1 MATQENTSTSTAER
15 TKTFHQGLFKISD
28 GIEPQEKLEQASMF
42 LDTVQEGIDEMISI
56 GRGDAQALW
65 GYVHMIEAAR
75 ALIDSVNV
83 EMVKGGAA

>member
-1 MATQENTSTSTAER
+1 
-15 TKTFHQGLFKISD
+15 
-28 GIEPQEKLEQASMF
+28 
-42 LDTVQEGIDEMISI
+42 MISI